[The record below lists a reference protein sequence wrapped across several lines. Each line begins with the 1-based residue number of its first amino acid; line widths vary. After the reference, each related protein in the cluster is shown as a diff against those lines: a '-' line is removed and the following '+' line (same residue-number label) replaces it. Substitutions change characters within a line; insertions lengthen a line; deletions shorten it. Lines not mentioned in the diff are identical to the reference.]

1 MVSKLKNGGKLLGF
15 LCLLCCLLLLASS
28 ILLPKNNSEDSGM
41 IDSRANGFL
50 AEPKD
55 TIDVLFVGD
64 SECYSAFIPL
74 HIWEDTGISSYVC
87 ATSAQRLTYSYEFLK
102 EAFKNQSPKVVIL
115 ETNAIFRSISFT
127 DVVDITAEELFPV
140 FRYHNR
146 WKSLNKDDF
155 DTEPTYTYFSETKGY
170 KYNTKNRGSADTSQY
185 MKASTEKQTIPPKC
199 KLYLKRI
206 AKLCKKNG
214 AELILVSTPSTKNWN
229 SKRHN
234 AVASSAEDLGI
245 TYLDL
250 NTQGNINIDWSTDTR
265 DKGDHLNYFGASKVT
280 NYISSY
286 LKDTKLFTDK
296 RKDSNYESWNTAA
309 KTFDEKTAKAKPK
322 KVDDSKGGS
331 KGGSKDSTKDNAKDS
346 SKGTSHKDGSATES
360 TAKAAA

>member
-15 LCLLCCLLLLASS
+15 LCLLCCLLLLASN
-28 ILLPKNNSEDSGM
+28 ILLPKNNSENSGM
-41 IDSRANGFL
+41 VDARANGFL

-87 ATSAQRLTYSYEFLK
+87 STSAQRLTYSYEFLK
-102 EAFKNQSPKVVIL
+102 TAFKNQSPKVIVL
-115 ETNAIFRSISFT
+115 ETNAIFRNISFT
-127 DVVDITAEELFPV
+127 DVVDITAEEIFPV

-185 MKASTEKQTIPPKC
+185 MKASTEKQSIPPRC
-199 KLYLKRI
+199 KTYLKRI
-206 AKLCKKNG
+206 AKLCKENG
-214 AELILVSTPSTKNWN
+214 AELVLVSTPSTKNWN
-229 SKRHN
+229 TKRHN

-250 NTQGNINIDWSTDTR
+250 NTEDNLNIDWSTDTR

-280 NYISSY
+280 DYISSY

-296 RKDSNYESWNTAA
+296 RKDSNYESWNDAA
-309 KTFDEKTAKAKPK
+309 KAFDEKTAKAKPK
-322 KVDDSKGGS
+322 KVD
-331 KGGSKDSTKDNAKDS
+331 GSKDNSKDNAADS
-346 SKGTSHKDGSATES
+346 STAES
-360 TAKAAA
+360 TTKAAA